1 MGRKVFKK
9 VFYPESGYGSKPLK
23 AASSIFLYTDIYTY
37 MYMYTSPLQVSPKL
51 KSLEFEDRADQKK
64 WTQEDVCGKRLE
76 QKGQLY

>member
-1 MGRKVFKK
+1 
-9 VFYPESGYGSKPLK
+9 
-23 AASSIFLYTDIYTY
+23 

-51 KSLEFEDRADQKK
+51 KSLELEDRVDQKK